1 MKFNFLKIL
10 NSKSNNPEEI
20 AEQIV
25 ALEQERSE
33 YAKQQ
38 DLLRAQAKELRQKK
52 LCDEP
57 ISDDQV
63 READR
68 RVENARLDSEAVTE
82 GIVKLEERLRETYEA
97 IVQNANDVAGKKQN
111 ALLPERNKLV
121 GELAKAKARLL
132 IVAEQLFGRVKA
144 EERLRR
150 GTIFESDPDTDPLM
164 KEEEE
169 KLRAS
174 MKYPTYYEKIT
185 EIQSDAT
192 WASAL
197 RVDEE
202 VPRVLDKCRR
212 NMAVP
217 IKDNV

>member
-1 MKFNFLKIL
+1 MKLNFLKTL
-10 NSKSNNPEEI
+10 NSQTNDPEEI

-25 ALEQERSE
+25 AMEQKQSE
-33 YAKQQ
+33 YEKQLG
-38 DLLRAQAKELRQKK
+38 LLRIEAEDLRQRK

-68 RVENARLDSEAVTE
+68 MVENARLDSEAVAKV
-82 GIVKLEERLRETYEA
+82 IVKLGEKLRETYEA
-97 IVQNANDVAGKKQN
+97 IAQNANDVAGKKQN
-111 ALLPERNKLV
+111 ALLPERTKLI
-121 GELAKAKARLL
+121 GELAKAKAKLL
-132 IVAEQLFGRVKA
+132 VVAEQLLGRAKA

-174 MKYPTYYEKIT
+174 LKHPTYYEKIM
-185 EIQSDAT
+185 EIQSEAT

-202 VPRVLDKCRR
+202 VSRVLDKYRR
-212 NMAVP
+212 KTAAPLKEKV
-217 IKDNV
+217 